1 MNFLHS
7 EKFLDL
13 KAGDLMIPLERV
25 AHVQSN
31 NNLEHA
37 LLVLTKS
44 GYTAVPVLDYH
55 DRLHGLIS
63 TPLIMEA
70 ILGLER
76 IEFEKL
82 ESIRVEEVMNKK
94 IPRIRPDSSLQQ
106 YLHLLVD
113 HPFICVENDSGFFE
127 GIVTRRVVLNL
138 FTKHSSFTAEL

>member
-1 MNFLHS
+1 MKTFQGVFAMKFLHS
-7 EKFLDL
+7 EKFLDM
-13 KAGDLMIPLERV
+13 KAENLMIPLERV
-25 AHVQSN
+25 AHVQSK

-44 GYTAVPVLDYH
+44 GYTAIPVLDYH

-82 ESIRVEEVMNKK
+82 ESILVEEVMNKN
-94 IPRIRPDSSLQQ
+94 IPRIRPESTLHQ

-113 HPFICVENDSGFFE
+113 HPFICIENDAG
-127 GIVTRRVVLNL
+127 
-138 FTKHSSFTAEL
+138 